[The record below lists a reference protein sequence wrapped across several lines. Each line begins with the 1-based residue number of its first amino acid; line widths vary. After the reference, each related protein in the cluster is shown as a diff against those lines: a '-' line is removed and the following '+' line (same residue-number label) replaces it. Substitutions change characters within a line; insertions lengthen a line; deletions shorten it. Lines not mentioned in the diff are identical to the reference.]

1 MSFKRKKFKRKKYI
15 FGCMV
20 AGGLIWMMF
29 CFLYQDFSFWK
40 RISASGLKNIKN
52 EKVNIDFQV
61 KTKGKLQQFVSSLS
75 GKGICVV
82 DVTQNKILAEKRA
95 DKQIAPASTAKLL
108 TALTVLELCE
118 VTEVVTVGDELGL
131 VAADASRA
139 GIEIGD
145 SLTVKQLLE
154 GMLLP
159 SGNDAAYA
167 LAVYAGRKIAG
178 QESDVDTALSCFM
191 KEMNEMGKKLG
202 ARHSHFVHPD
212 GYDGENQY
220 TTARD
225 LACISV
231 AFMKSS
237 KENGLLREIVKKPKI
252 RECFLNGRD
261 VTWRNTNLM
270 LDGESAYYNPE
281 IIGLKTGSSEEAGKC
296 LISAISRKNTVYLV
310 VMMGCEEEER
320 YENSRAIYQIL
331 EK

>member
-1 MSFKRKKFKRKKYI
+1 MSSKRKKYFI
-15 FGCMV
+15 GCLGV
-20 AGGLIWMMF
+20 GVLIWMMF
-29 CFLYQDFSFWK
+29 CSLYQDFSFWE
-40 RISASGLKNIKN
+40 RISASGLNNIKN
-52 EKVNIDFQV
+52 KKEKIDFQV
-61 KTKGKLQQFVSSLS
+61 ETKEELQQFVSSLS

-82 DVTQNKILAEKRA
+82 DMTQNRILAEKRA
-95 DKQIAPASTAKLL
+95 DKRIAPASTTKLL
-108 TALTVLELCE
+108 TALTVLEVCK
-118 VTEVVTVGDELGL
+118 VTEVVTAGDELGL

-139 GIEIGD
+139 GIEFGD

-167 LAVYAGRKIAG
+167 LAVYAGRKISG
-178 QESDVDTALSCFM
+178 QESDVNTALSCFL
-191 KEMNEMGKKLG
+191 KEMNETGKKLG

-270 LDGESAYYNPE
+270 LNGESAYYDPE

-296 LISAISRKNTVYLV
+296 LISAVSRKNTIYLV

-320 YENSRAIYQIL
+320 YENSRAIYQML